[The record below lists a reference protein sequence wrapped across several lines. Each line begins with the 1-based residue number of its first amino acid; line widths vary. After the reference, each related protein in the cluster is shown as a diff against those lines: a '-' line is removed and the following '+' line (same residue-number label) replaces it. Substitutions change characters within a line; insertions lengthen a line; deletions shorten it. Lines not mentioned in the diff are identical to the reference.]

1 MPDHIHML
9 VSIPLKYSISQ
20 FMGYLKGKS
29 ALSIEI
35 SLQKEGYEVKT
46 AGSIVEAEQVMREF
60 IPEMLFC
67 DINLPD
73 GSGLD
78 FIKSIREKT
87 NAHLIMLTALDQETD
102 MVMGYE
108 AGADDYIAKPFS
120 LSVLIMK
127 INAYFRKESANE
139 NRIIKAGNVKVDKGA
154 MKVYVN
160 EEEISLT
167 KNEWKLLLL
176 FMENPNIIL
185 SKEQIL
191 EKIFDID
198 SEFVDENTVAVN
210 IARLRKK
217 IDTGDDGKRL
227 IKNVRGLG
235 YVWNVKN

>member
-1 MPDHIHML
+1 MGKILIIEDES
-9 VSIPLKYSISQ
+9 SIRR
-20 FMGYLKGKS
+20 
-29 ALSIEI
+29 SIEL
-35 SLQKEGYEVKT
+35 SLQKEGYEVRT
-46 AGSIVEAEQVMREF
+46 AGGIAEAGRVTEEF
-60 IPEMLFC
+60 VPEMVLC

-78 FIKSIREKT
+78 YIKSIRKKT
-87 NAHLIMLTALDQETD
+87 DAHLMMLTALDRETD

-127 INAYFRKESANE
+127 INAYFRKESGNE
-139 NRIIKAGNVKVDKGA
+139 NRILKSGSVKADKTA
-154 MKVYVN
+154 MKAYVG
-160 EEEISLT
+160 EEEVPLS
-167 KNEWKLLLL
+167 KNEWKLLLM

-191 EKIFDID
+191 ERIFDVD
-198 SEFVDENTVAVN
+198 GEFVDENTVAVN

-217 IDTGDDGKRL
+217 LDRGDDGKKL

-235 YVWNVKN
+235 YVWNVKTEKV

>member
-1 MPDHIHML
+1 M
-9 VSIPLKYSISQ
+9 K
-20 FMGYLKGKS
+20 FMGRILVLEDELS
-29 ALSIEI
+29 IRRSIEI

-46 AGSIVEAEQVMREF
+46 AGTISEAEKVMKDF
-60 IPEMLFC
+60 IPEVLLC

-73 GSGLD
+73 GNGLD
-78 FIKSIREKT
+78 FIKIIRTET
-87 NAHLIMLTALDQETD
+87 NAHFIMLTALDQETD

-127 INAYFRKESANE
+127 INAYFRKEKVNE
-139 NRIIKAGNVKVDKGA
+139 NQIIKAGNVKLDKTA
-154 MKVYVN
+154 MKVFVN

-176 FMENPNIIL
+176 FVENPNIIL

-191 EKIFDID
+191 EKIFDVD

-217 IDTGDDGKRL
+217 LDSGDDGKKL

-235 YVWNVKN
+235 YVWNIKD

>member
-1 MPDHIHML
+1 MGRILILEDEL
-9 VSIPLKYSISQ
+9 SIRR
-20 FMGYLKGKS
+20 
-29 ALSIEI
+29 SIEI

-46 AGSIVEAEQVMREF
+46 AGSISEAERIMGEF
-60 IPEMLFC
+60 TPEMLLC

-78 FIKSIREKT
+78 YIKSIRDKT
-87 NAHLIMLTALDQETD
+87 NAHFIMLTALDQETD

-127 INAYFRKESANE
+127 INAYFRKESASE
-139 NRIIKAGNVKVDKGA
+139 NKIIKAGNVKVEKTA

-160 EEEISLT
+160 DVEVSLS
-167 KNEWKLLLL
+167 KNEWKLLLM
-176 FMENPNIIL
+176 FIENPNIIL

-198 SEFVDENTVAVN
+198 SDFVDENTVAVN
-210 IARLRKK
+210 ITRLRKK
-217 IDTGDDGKRL
+217 LSSEDDGKNL

>member
-1 MPDHIHML
+1 MGKILIIEDEL
-9 VSIPLKYSISQ
+9 SIRR
-20 FMGYLKGKS
+20 
-29 ALSIEI
+29 SIEI

-46 AGSIVEAEQVMREF
+46 AGSIKEAEKLTKEF
-60 IPEMLFC
+60 VPEMVLC

-78 FIKSIREKT
+78 YIKSIRKKT
-87 NAHLIMLTALDQETD
+87 DAHLIMLTALDRETD

-120 LSVLIMK
+120 LSVLILK
-127 INAYFRKESANE
+127 INAYFRKESAGE
-139 NRIIKAGNVKVDKGA
+139 NRIITAGSVKADKTA
-154 MKVYVN
+154 MKAYVN
-160 EEEISLT
+160 DEEVSLSR
-167 KNEWKLLLL
+167 NEWKLLLL

-191 EKIFDID
+191 EKIFDTD

-217 IDTGDDGKRL
+217 ISAGDDGKHL

-235 YVWNVKN
+235 YVWNVKTEKV

>member
-1 MPDHIHML
+1 M
-9 VSIPLKYSISQ
+9 K
-20 FMGYLKGKS
+20 FMGRILVLEDELS
-29 ALSIEI
+29 IRRSIEI

-46 AGSIVEAEQVMREF
+46 AGTISEAEKVMKDF
-60 IPEMLFC
+60 IPEVLLC

-73 GSGLD
+73 GNGLD
-78 FIKSIREKT
+78 FIKIIRTET
-87 NAHLIMLTALDQETD
+87 NAHFIMLTALDQETD

-108 AGADDYIAKPFS
+108 AGADDYISKPFS

-127 INAYFRKESANE
+127 INAYFRKEKVNE
-139 NRIIKAGNVKVDKGA
+139 NQIIKAGNVKLDKTA
-154 MKVYVN
+154 MKVFVN

-176 FMENPNIIL
+176 FVENPNIIL

-191 EKIFDID
+191 EKIFDVD

-217 IDTGDDGKRL
+217 LDSGDDGKKL

-235 YVWNVKN
+235 YVWNIKD

>member
-1 MPDHIHML
+1 MGRILILEDEL
-9 VSIPLKYSISQ
+9 SIRR
-20 FMGYLKGKS
+20 
-29 ALSIEI
+29 SIEI

-46 AGSIVEAEQVMREF
+46 AGSISEAERIMGEF
-60 IPEMLFC
+60 TPEMLLC

-78 FIKSIREKT
+78 YIKSIRDKT
-87 NAHLIMLTALDQETD
+87 NAHFIMLTALDQETD

-127 INAYFRKESANE
+127 INAYFRKECASE
-139 NRIIKAGNVKVDKGA
+139 NKIIKAGNVKVEKTA

-160 EEEISLT
+160 DVEVSLS
-167 KNEWKLLLL
+167 KNEWKLLLM
-176 FMENPNIIL
+176 FIENPNIIL

-198 SEFVDENTVAVN
+198 SDFVDENTVAVN
-210 IARLRKK
+210 ITRLRKK
-217 IDTGDDGKRL
+217 LSSGDNGKNL

>member
-1 MPDHIHML
+1 MGKILILEDET
-9 VSIPLKYSISQ
+9 SIRR
-20 FMGYLKGKS
+20 
-29 ALSIEI
+29 SIEI

-46 AGSIVEAEQVMREF
+46 AGRIKEAEQITKDFV
-60 IPEMLFC
+60 PEMFIC

-78 FIKSIREKT
+78 YIKSIRSKT

-102 MVMGYE
+102 MVIGYE

-139 NRIIKAGNVKVDKGA
+139 NMLIKAGNVKVDRAA
-154 MKVYVN
+154 MKAYVN
-160 EEEISLT
+160 DDEISLS
-167 KNEWKLLLL
+167 KNEWKLLLM

-191 EKIFDID
+191 EKIFDVD
-198 SEFVDENTVAVN
+198 SEFVDENTAAVN

-217 IDTGDDGKRL
+217 LGTCDDGKNL

>member
-1 MPDHIHML
+1 MGRILILEDEL
-9 VSIPLKYSISQ
+9 SIRR
-20 FMGYLKGKS
+20 
-29 ALSIEI
+29 SIEI

-46 AGSIVEAEQVMREF
+46 AGSISEAEQIMGAF
-60 IPEMLFC
+60 TPEMLLC

-78 FIKSIREKT
+78 YIKSIRNKT
-87 NAHLIMLTALDQETD
+87 NAHFIMLTALDQETD
-102 MVMGYE
+102 MVIGYE

-127 INAYFRKESANE
+127 INAYFRKESASE
-139 NRIIKAGNVKVDKGA
+139 NKIIKAGNVKVEKTA

-160 EEEISLT
+160 DIEVSLS
-167 KNEWKLLLL
+167 KNEWKLLLM
-176 FMENPNIIL
+176 FIENPNIIL

-198 SEFVDENTVAVN
+198 SDFVDENTVAVN
-210 IARLRKK
+210 ITRLRKK
-217 IDTGDDGKRL
+217 LSSGDDGKNL

>member
-1 MPDHIHML
+1 MRRILIIEDE
-9 VSIPLKYSISQ
+9 
-20 FMGYLKGKS
+20 
-29 ALSIEI
+29 LSIRRSIEL
-35 SLQKEGYEVKT
+35 SLQKEGYQVKT
-46 AGSIVEAEQVMREF
+46 AGSIAEAESVMKEF
-60 IPEMLFC
+60 APEMLLC

-78 FIKSIREKT
+78 YIKSIRDKT

-139 NRIIKAGNVKVDKGA
+139 NRLIESGNVKVDKAA
-154 MKVYVN
+154 MKVYINDGEV
-160 EEEISLT
+160 SLS

-191 EKIFDID
+191 EKIFDVD

-210 IARLRKK
+210 ITRLRKK
-217 IDTGDDGKRL
+217 LDSGDDGKKL

>member
-1 MPDHIHML
+1 MGRILILEDEL
-9 VSIPLKYSISQ
+9 SIRR
-20 FMGYLKGKS
+20 
-29 ALSIEI
+29 SIEI

-46 AGSIVEAEQVMREF
+46 AGSISEAECIMGEF
-60 IPEMLFC
+60 TPEMLLC

-78 FIKSIREKT
+78 YIKSIRDKT
-87 NAHLIMLTALDQETD
+87 NAHFIMLTALDQETD

-127 INAYFRKESANE
+127 INAYFRKECASE
-139 NRIIKAGNVKVDKGA
+139 NKIIKAGNVKVEKTA

-160 EEEISLT
+160 DVEGSLS
-167 KNEWKLLLL
+167 KNEWKLLLM
-176 FMENPNIIL
+176 FIENPNIIL

-198 SEFVDENTVAVN
+198 SDFVDENTVAVN
-210 IARLRKK
+210 ITRLRKK
-217 IDTGDDGKRL
+217 LSSGDNGKNL

>member
-1 MPDHIHML
+1 
-9 VSIPLKYSISQ
+9 
-20 FMGYLKGKS
+20 MG
-29 ALSIEI
+29 
-35 SLQKEGYEVKT
+35 
-46 AGSIVEAEQVMREF
+46 EF
-60 IPEMLFC
+60 TPEMLLC

-78 FIKSIREKT
+78 YIKSIRNKT
-87 NAHLIMLTALDQETD
+87 NAHFIMLTALDQETD

-127 INAYFRKESANE
+127 INAYFRKESASE
-139 NRIIKAGNVKVDKGA
+139 NKIIKAGNVKVEKTA

-160 EEEISLT
+160 DVEVSLS
-167 KNEWKLLLL
+167 KNEWKLLLM
-176 FMENPNIIL
+176 FIENPNIIL

-198 SEFVDENTVAVN
+198 SDFVDENTVAVN
-210 IARLRKK
+210 ITRLRKK
-217 IDTGDDGKRL
+217 LSSGDDGKNL

>member
-1 MPDHIHML
+1 MGRILILEDEL
-9 VSIPLKYSISQ
+9 SIRR
-20 FMGYLKGKS
+20 
-29 ALSIEI
+29 SIEI

-46 AGSIVEAEQVMREF
+46 AGSISEAERIMRVF
-60 IPEMLFC
+60 TPEMLLC

-78 FIKSIREKT
+78 YIKSIRNKT
-87 NAHLIMLTALDQETD
+87 NAHFIMLTALDQETD

-127 INAYFRKESANE
+127 INAYFRKESASE
-139 NRIIKAGNVKVDKGA
+139 NKIIKAGNVKVEKTA

-160 EEEISLT
+160 DVEVSLS
-167 KNEWKLLLL
+167 KNEWKLLLM
-176 FMENPNIIL
+176 FIENPNIIL

-198 SEFVDENTVAVN
+198 SDFVDENTVAVN
-210 IARLRKK
+210 ITRLRKK
-217 IDTGDDGKRL
+217 LSSGDDGKNL